1 MTENV
6 RTSGAATGGWMVR
19 RRVDEVGPRGA
30 ARASRRLGSALA
42 GMATVLA
49 AAALLVGASD
59 RATAQQFNRFFS
71 GCVLGEGGNP
81 TTSDLIADLEASG
94 VSNTGSIPDPEVAF
108 VIVYS
113 VNNDNDGQ
121 PLQVGGTRG
130 ATGPVLCLNDDLFD
144 IQSTSQTAAIPQS
157 GNANFLDMEQV
168 FIVRYQLVATG
179 EIQKVLCHT
188 VNENVDCV
196 RISPAP

>member
-1 MTENV
+1 
-6 RTSGAATGGWMVR
+6 MVR
-19 RRVDEVGPRGA
+19 HRVDEVGLRGS
-30 ARASRRLGSALA
+30 ARASRRLGSTRA

-59 RATAQQFNRFFS
+59 QATAQQFNRFFS
-71 GCVLGEGGNP
+71 GCVLGESGNP
-81 TTSDLIADLEASG
+81 TTSDLIDDLEESG
-94 VSNTGSIPDPEVAF
+94 VSNAGTPDPEVAF

-144 IQSTSQTAAIPQS
+144 IQGTSQTAPIPP
-157 GNANFLDMEQV
+157 GGTANFLDLEQV
-168 FIVRYQLVATG
+168 FIVRYQLPTG
-179 EIQKVLCHT
+179 VIEKVLCHT
-188 VNENVDCV
+188 VNENTDCV
-196 RISPAP
+196 RVFPGSAP